1 MKQVV
6 CTGLAVL
13 DHVFQLPTI
22 PKTPVKSFASNYIQ
36 VGGGSAATAAVALN
50 RAGGQAVY
58 WGRHGDD
65 HNGNLI
71 LAELE
76 EFGVD
81 VLDVLRMPGVKS
93 GVSSVLIDSSG
104 ERLITNYSDPQLIGN
119 ANWLPLERLK
129 ESSAVLT
136 DLRWH
141 EGAIKTLNRA
151 RQLGI
156 PAVLDADLA
165 PENLNEEIIRNAN
178 SLTGKVKVIFLE
190 NYNMRLGRLI
200 TSGVDVWLNTPLRPN
215 EASGTS
221 GMKAALNGIPNLSI
235 LDGWWAEGCDHKNNG
250 WAISSPD
257 SCNDEEDAESLYQI
271 LENEVIPTFYNE
283 KQKWTQIM
291 RASIKTGV
299 QFTAHQMIS
308 EYQKN
313 MYKDK
318 AHPVLQNS

>member
-1 MKQVV
+1 MKQIV

-36 VGGGSAATAAVALN
+36 VGGGNAATAAVALN

-58 WGRHGDD
+58 WGRVGDD

-165 PENLNEEIIRNAN
+165 PEGLNEEIIRNATHVLFSQPALQEFAAGKSIDKALHHAEELSQGWVGVTEGSAGTRWLEKG
-178 SLTGKVKVIFLE
+178 SLRHFPAFKVKAVDTLGAGDVFHGIFALSLAEGNTEE
-190 NYNMRLGRLI
+190 N
-200 TSGVDVWLNTPLRPN
+200 SVCW
-215 EASGTS
+215 ASAA
-221 GMKAALNGIPNLSI
+221 AALYCSRSGGRKSIPKREEINNFL
-235 LDGWWAEGCDHKNNG
+235 KNN
-250 WAISSPD
+250 
-257 SCNDEEDAESLYQI
+257 
-271 LENEVIPTFYNE
+271 
-283 KQKWTQIM
+283 K
-291 RASIKTGV
+291 
-299 QFTAHQMIS
+299 
-308 EYQKN
+308 
-313 MYKDK
+313 
-318 AHPVLQNS
+318 

>member
-36 VGGGSAATAAVALN
+36 VGGGNAATAAVALN

-58 WGRHGDD
+58 WGRLGDD

-104 ERLITNYSDPQLIGN
+104 ERLITNYSDPQLIDN

-165 PENLNEEIIRNAN
+165 PDGLNEEIIRNATHVLF
-178 SLTGKVKVIFLE
+178 SQPALQEFAAGKSIEKALHHAEELSQGWVGVTEGSAGTRWLEKGRLRHFPAFKVKAVDTLGAGDVFHGIFALSLAE
-190 NYNMRLGRLI
+190 G
-200 TSGVDVWLNTPLRPN
+200 NTEGN
-215 EASGTS
+215 SVCWASAA
-221 GMKAALNGIPNLSI
+221 AALYCSRSGGRKSIPERKEINNFI
-235 LDGWWAEGCDHKNNG
+235 KNN
-250 WAISSPD
+250 
-257 SCNDEEDAESLYQI
+257 
-271 LENEVIPTFYNE
+271 
-283 KQKWTQIM
+283 K
-291 RASIKTGV
+291 
-299 QFTAHQMIS
+299 
-308 EYQKN
+308 
-313 MYKDK
+313 
-318 AHPVLQNS
+318 

>member
-36 VGGGSAATAAVALN
+36 VGGGNAATAAVALN

-58 WGRHGDD
+58 WGRLGDD

-104 ERLITNYSDPQLIGN
+104 ERLITNYSDPQLIDN

-165 PENLNEEIIRNAN
+165 PEGLNEEIIMNATHVLFSQPALQEFAAGKSVEKALHHAEELSQGWVGVTEGSAGTRWLEKG
-178 SLTGKVKVIFLE
+178 SLRHFPAFKVKAVDTLGAGDVFHGIFALSLAEGNTEE
-190 NYNMRLGRLI
+190 N
-200 TSGVDVWLNTPLRPN
+200 SVCW
-215 EASGTS
+215 ASAA
-221 GMKAALNGIPNLSI
+221 AALYCSRSGGRKSIPKREEINNFL
-235 LDGWWAEGCDHKNNG
+235 KNN
-250 WAISSPD
+250 
-257 SCNDEEDAESLYQI
+257 
-271 LENEVIPTFYNE
+271 
-283 KQKWTQIM
+283 K
-291 RASIKTGV
+291 
-299 QFTAHQMIS
+299 
-308 EYQKN
+308 
-313 MYKDK
+313 
-318 AHPVLQNS
+318 

>member
-36 VGGGSAATAAVALN
+36 VGGGNAATAAVALN

-58 WGRHGDD
+58 WGRLGDD

-165 PENLNEEIIRNAN
+165 PEGLNVEIIRNATHVLFSQPALQEFAAGKSIDKALHHAEELSQGWVGVTEGSAGTRWLEKG
-178 SLTGKVKVIFLE
+178 SLRHFPAFKVKAVDTLGAGDVFHGIFALSLAEGNTEE
-190 NYNMRLGRLI
+190 N
-200 TSGVDVWLNTPLRPN
+200 SVCW
-215 EASGTS
+215 ASAA
-221 GMKAALNGIPNLSI
+221 AALYCSRSGGRKSIPKREEINNFL
-235 LDGWWAEGCDHKNNG
+235 KNN
-250 WAISSPD
+250 
-257 SCNDEEDAESLYQI
+257 
-271 LENEVIPTFYNE
+271 
-283 KQKWTQIM
+283 K
-291 RASIKTGV
+291 
-299 QFTAHQMIS
+299 
-308 EYQKN
+308 
-313 MYKDK
+313 
-318 AHPVLQNS
+318 

>member
-36 VGGGSAATAAVALN
+36 VGGGNAATAAVALN

-58 WGRHGDD
+58 WGRLGDD

-104 ERLITNYSDPQLIGN
+104 ERLITNYSDPQLIDN

-165 PENLNEEIIRNAN
+165 PEGLNEEIIMNATHVLFSQPALQEFAAGKSIEKALHHAEELSQGWVGVTEGSAGTRWLEKG
-178 SLTGKVKVIFLE
+178 SLRHFPAFKVKAVDTLGAGDVFHGIFALRLAVVISEENSVCWASAAASLYCSRSVGRKSIPEREEINNFL
-190 NYNMRLGRLI
+190 
-200 TSGVDVWLNTPLRPN
+200 
-215 EASGTS
+215 
-221 GMKAALNGIPNLSI
+221 
-235 LDGWWAEGCDHKNNG
+235 KNN
-250 WAISSPD
+250 
-257 SCNDEEDAESLYQI
+257 
-271 LENEVIPTFYNE
+271 
-283 KQKWTQIM
+283 K
-291 RASIKTGV
+291 
-299 QFTAHQMIS
+299 
-308 EYQKN
+308 
-313 MYKDK
+313 
-318 AHPVLQNS
+318 

>member
-36 VGGGSAATAAVALN
+36 VGGGNAATAAVALN

-58 WGRHGDD
+58 WGRLGDD

-165 PENLNEEIIRNAN
+165 PEGLNEEIIRNATHVLFSQPALQEFAAGKSIDKALHHAEELSQGWVGVTEGSAGTRWLEKG
-178 SLTGKVKVIFLE
+178 SLRHFPAFKVKAVDTLGAGDVFHGIFALSLAEGNTEE
-190 NYNMRLGRLI
+190 N
-200 TSGVDVWLNTPLRPN
+200 SVCW
-215 EASGTS
+215 ASAA
-221 GMKAALNGIPNLSI
+221 AALYCSRSGGRKSIPKREEINNFL
-235 LDGWWAEGCDHKNNG
+235 KNN
-250 WAISSPD
+250 
-257 SCNDEEDAESLYQI
+257 
-271 LENEVIPTFYNE
+271 
-283 KQKWTQIM
+283 K
-291 RASIKTGV
+291 
-299 QFTAHQMIS
+299 
-308 EYQKN
+308 
-313 MYKDK
+313 
-318 AHPVLQNS
+318 

>member
-36 VGGGSAATAAVALN
+36 VGGGNAATAAVALN

-58 WGRHGDD
+58 WGRLGDD

-104 ERLITNYSDPQLIGN
+104 ERLITNYSDPQLIDN

-165 PENLNEEIIRNAN
+165 PEGLNEKIIMNATHVLFSQPALQEFAAGKSIDKALHHAEELSQGWVGVTEGSAGTRWLEKG
-178 SLTGKVKVIFLE
+178 SLRHFPAFKVKAVDTLGAGDVFHGIFALSLAEGNTEE
-190 NYNMRLGRLI
+190 N
-200 TSGVDVWLNTPLRPN
+200 SVCW
-215 EASGTS
+215 ASAA
-221 GMKAALNGIPNLSI
+221 AALYCSRSGGRKSIPKREEINNFL
-235 LDGWWAEGCDHKNNG
+235 KNN
-250 WAISSPD
+250 
-257 SCNDEEDAESLYQI
+257 
-271 LENEVIPTFYNE
+271 
-283 KQKWTQIM
+283 K
-291 RASIKTGV
+291 
-299 QFTAHQMIS
+299 
-308 EYQKN
+308 
-313 MYKDK
+313 
-318 AHPVLQNS
+318 

>member
-13 DHVFQLPTI
+13 DHVFQLPKI

-36 VGGGSAATAAVALN
+36 VGGGNAATAAVALN

-58 WGRHGDD
+58 WGRLGDD

-93 GVSSVLIDSSG
+93 SVSSVLIDSSG
-104 ERLITNYSDPQLIGN
+104 ERLITNYSDPQLINN

-165 PENLNEEIIRNAN
+165 PEGLNEEIIRNATHVLFSQPALQEFAAGKSIN
-178 SLTGKVKVIFLE
+178 KALHHAEELSQGWVGVTEGSAGTRWLEKGSLRHFPAFKVKAVDTLGAGDVFHGIFALSLAEGNTEE
-190 NYNMRLGRLI
+190 N
-200 TSGVDVWLNTPLRPN
+200 SVCW
-215 EASGTS
+215 ASAA
-221 GMKAALNGIPNLSI
+221 AALYCSRSGGRKSIPEREEINNFL
-235 LDGWWAEGCDHKNNG
+235 KNN
-250 WAISSPD
+250 
-257 SCNDEEDAESLYQI
+257 
-271 LENEVIPTFYNE
+271 
-283 KQKWTQIM
+283 K
-291 RASIKTGV
+291 
-299 QFTAHQMIS
+299 
-308 EYQKN
+308 
-313 MYKDK
+313 
-318 AHPVLQNS
+318 